1 MFDRVLNMLLT
12 VNVLAHL
19 IRCYLLKVSIA
30 ALSRGSYK
38 QFFWLNFLEYEQ
50 VNVSW
55 IVIIDLEKILISV
68 SV

>member
-1 MFDRVLNMLLT
+1 MLLT

-19 IRCYLLKVSIA
+19 IRCYLLKAIIA
-30 ALSRGSYK
+30 ALSKGSYK
-38 QFFWLNFLEYEQ
+38 QFFWLNSLEYEQ

>member
-19 IRCYLLKVSIA
+19 IRYYLLKVSIA

-38 QFFWLNFLEYEQ
+38 QFFWLNSLEYKQ
-50 VNVSW
+50 ANVSW
-55 IVIIDLEKILISV
+55 IVIINLEKILISV